1 MNSGGNTME
10 VVFILFKSTL
20 PKDQVIKNFEARA
33 DLYRAVPGLVQK
45 YYVHD
50 DATGHFGGIHIFDS
64 MESAEAFMRSDLVKS
79 IGNAQNSQEPPTV
92 RLLHIDLVLHK
103 GL

>member
-1 MNSGGNTME
+1 MNSGGNSME

>member
-1 MNSGGNTME
+1 ME
-10 VVFILFKSTL
+10 VVLILFKSNL
-20 PKDQVIKNFEARA
+20 PKEKVIKNFEARS

-50 DATGHFGGIHIFDS
+50 DSTGHFGGIHVFDS
-64 MESAEAFMRSDLVKS
+64 LENAEAFMSSDLVKS
-79 IGNAQNSQEPPTV
+79 IGNAQSSHESPTV

-103 GL
+103 DH

>member
-1 MNSGGNTME
+1 ME

-50 DATGHFGGIHIFDS
+50 DATGHFGGIHILILTLSYGEVIYSLNAIMFRGGTWDPGDRGLS
-64 MESAEAFMRSDLVKS
+64 SWMRH
-79 IGNAQNSQEPPTV
+79 ART
-92 RLLHIDLVLHK
+92 RTAATTAW
-103 GL
+103 